1 VRADASRL
9 TSPSGALE
17 AEPRRVAA
25 HNARVLGGGTLITND
40 AGEWHVLSA
49 ADYGR
54 YAAGAIPDED
64 ALGAEL
70 AGKDFI
76 RERLDFARMGGAL
89 TARHLLDWP
98 GPSVHTVVVT
108 RRCNFKCVYCHASV
122 VSQDD
127 ASTDMTVETARKA
140 VDLVFQSAN
149 PEITLEFQG
158 GEPLLNWPV
167 IKFVVEY
174 ARLKNKTAKKT
185 LHFGLISNFSLLT
198 EEKADW
204 LIERGVSF
212 CTSLDGPADLHDR
225 NRTFLGGSGHASAI
239 AGLKMILAKKKAGAA
254 VDAPNAICTVTRGS
268 LSRAREIVDQAVG
281 LGLERIQL
289 GPLDPVGFARRSW
302 DTIGYT
308 TEEFVTFYASA
319 LDHLISLNKQGV
331 KAYEKMAL
339 VLLIRILEGGHW
351 RFPNADGL
359 ARLAYDWDGSI
370 YTGED
375 GRLLAAEGDAFFKIG
390 DVASSTLRGL
400 LDHPTVRASLYASMS
415 WSQPMCFQCAYA
427 PYCTVQPV
435 FNHETQ
441 GGLFGRMPDNAWCG
455 KMMGI
460 FDVLFSR
467 LQDPEAR
474 KVLESWL
481 EYKDR

>member
-1 VRADASRL
+1 MRAEASRL
-9 TSPSGALE
+9 TSPTGTLE
-17 AEPRRVAA
+17 SEPRRVAA
-25 HNARVLGGGTLITND
+25 HNARVLGGGVLVTND

-54 YAAGAIPDED
+54 YLKGAIPDED
-64 ALGAEL
+64 ALGAAL
-70 AGKDFI
+70 AGKDFF
-76 RERLDFARMGGAL
+76 RDHLDFPRMGSAL
-89 TARHLLDWP
+89 TARHLLSWP
-98 GPSVHTVVVT
+98 GPSVHTLVVT
-108 RRCNFKCVYCHASV
+108 RRCNLKCVYCHASV
-122 VSQDD
+122 VGADD
-127 ASTDMTVETARKA
+127 ASTDMSVDTARQA
-140 VDLVFQSAN
+140 VDLVFESAN
-149 PEITLEFQG
+149 PEITIEFQG

-167 IKFVVEY
+167 IKFIVDY
-174 ARLKNKTAKKT
+174 ARAKNKAAGKE

-212 CTSLDGPADLHDR
+212 CTSLDGPQDLHDK
-225 NRTFLGGSGHASAI
+225 NRTFLGGNAHAAAV
-239 AGLKMILAKKKAGAA
+239 AGLKMLVAKRKAGVK
-254 VDAPNAICTVTRGS
+254 VDMPNAICTVTRLS
-268 LSRAREIVDQAVG
+268 LGRAREIVDQAVG

-302 DTIGYT
+302 DTIGYS
-308 TEEFVTFYASA
+308 TEEYVAFYAEA
-319 LDHLISLNKQGV
+319 LDHILSLNKQGV

-359 ARLAYDWDGSI
+359 ARLAYDWDGSV

-390 DVASSTLRGL
+390 RVGESHLSDL
-400 LDHPTVRASLYASMS
+400 LDHPTVKASLYASMS
-415 WSQPMCFQCAYA
+415 WSQPMCFSCAYA
-427 PYCTVQPV
+427 PYCTVQAV

-441 GGLFGRMPDNAWCG
+441 DSLWGQMPTNGWCG

-460 FDVLFSR
+460 FDVLFAR
-467 LQDPEAR
+467 LQDPDAR
-474 KVLESWL
+474 RILESWL